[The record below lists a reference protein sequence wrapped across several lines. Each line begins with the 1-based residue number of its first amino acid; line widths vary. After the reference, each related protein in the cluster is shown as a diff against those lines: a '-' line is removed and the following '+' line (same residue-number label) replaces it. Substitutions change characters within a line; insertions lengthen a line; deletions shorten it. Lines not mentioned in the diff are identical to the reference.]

1 MAETYDAVEEQ
12 IMYAMGE
19 DKGAGVS
26 PSCKVA
32 VWEALVKNHAVGFLM
47 GYYEE
52 GLPISYVSSFLL
64 HTMGYSFDEFEK
76 RTHGLLPLVF
86 QGTYHFFTP
95 EAFRKLT
102 GDAEATLLTKDRLSL
117 LAHLYKNDAFDNSG
131 RPMWVM
137 TVQVDWM
144 RQNLDLVTHV
154 MGTGF
159 WYSDYEEKKRVIFSD
174 DFRKMLGYTDVTDFP
189 NELSAWAEKIHPLD
203 RERVTALFDT
213 SKAPGKSS
221 YSAEY
226 RMRGADGVY
235 RWYRDSW
242 EVLRCTDGTPRRMV
256 GIIANIEEEKAA
268 QAKARRSD
276 AFHRVYTGNNLAEYY
291 VNLSENRFVSLKEK
305 DSLLAH
311 CEAHAT
317 WEELIACYVKDYVCE
332 EDKAAMELLFDGEYL
347 KKQFAE
353 GKRELSMECRVRL
366 GGEARWVQNV
376 LARDEAAEGLSVI
389 VFLRDV
395 TESKE
400 EAARM
405 QELSHVKN
413 DMDLLIEGTVKLVN
427 RYASC
432 DIVNDTYNFYRLRE
446 DIGFAPSGAYHDFA
460 HYLATTFKLIGDG
473 DQSLAEII
481 TPAHLQRVL
490 QNPEDVFR
498 FEYATLDESQYKS
511 LSVTP
516 LQWENGVLQ
525 KVLFIAQDITDE
537 KRVEIASRKALIEAY
552 ENANR
557 ANQAKTDFLSNMSHD
572 IRTPMNAI
580 VGMTA
585 IAGAN
590 IDNKDRVTDCL
601 AKITQAS
608 RHLLG
613 LINEVLD
620 MARIESGKISLNE
633 EEFNLSDLMD
643 NLINITRPS
652 LEAHRHR
659 LEVHIA
665 RIVHEDVIGDSLR
678 IQQLIT
684 NIMSNAIK
692 YTPDGGKIT
701 FGIEE
706 IPNQSADVACYEFI
720 IEDNGIGMSEEFQKI
735 MFEPFS
741 RADDKRTGEVQGTG
755 LGMAIARNIAQM
767 MNGNI
772 TVDSKLGEGSKFTI
786 TISLRIQHTEEEQ
799 LDRLVDLPVLVVD
812 DDPICCESTV
822 EILNEI
828 GIDSEWVTSGE
839 EALAKTQALKDRN
852 GNYYAIILDWHMPGM
867 DGIETTRRLRRI
879 VGPDVTIIILS
890 GYDFSGIE
898 AEAREAGVNDF
909 IMKPLFRSR
918 LITALKSNAADHKE
932 APQKEDIEL
941 SKVDLSGKRI
951 LLVEDNAL
959 NREIAEE
966 LLSMTGVAIDSAV
979 NGKEGAAY
987 FQEKPDGYYDL
998 IFMDIQMP
1006 VMNGYEAASAIRG
1019 SGKSDALTIPI
1030 LAMTANAF
1038 AEDVLLA
1045 KNAGMNE
1052 HIAKPL
1058 DMEKLADALR
1068 RWIKK

>member
-19 DKGAGVS
+19 EKGVGVS

-32 VWEALVKNHAVGFLM
+32 VWEALVKNHAVGFLL

-76 RTHGLLPLVF
+76 LTRGSLPLVF
-86 QGTYHFFTP
+86 QGTYSFFAP
-95 EAFRKLT
+95 EAFRKLK
-102 GDAEATLLTKDRLSL
+102 GDAEATLMTKDRLSL

-159 WYSDYEEKKRVIFSD
+159 WYSDYEEEKRVIFSD
-174 DFRKMLGYTDVTDFP
+174 DFRKMLGFHDVSDFP
-189 NELSAWAEKIHPLD
+189 NVLSSWSERIHPLD
-203 RERVTALFDT
+203 RERVVALFD
-213 SKAPGKSS
+213 SSEVGPKSS
-221 YSAEY
+221 FQAEY
-226 RMRGADGVY
+226 RMRGADGGY

-242 EVLRCTDGTPRRMV
+242 EVLRCVDGTPRRMV

-268 QAKARRSD
+268 KEKARRSD
-276 AFHRVYTGNNLAEYY
+276 AFHRVYTGNNLCEYY
-291 VNLSENRFVSLKEK
+291 VNLTEDRFVSLKGKE
-305 DSLLAH
+305 SLLGD
-311 CEAHAT
+311 CET
-317 WEELIACYVKDYVCE
+317 YKNWEELIACYIEHYVCE
-332 EDKAAMELLFDGEYL
+332 EDKAAMALLFDADYL
-347 KKQFAE
+347 KSQFAE
-353 GKRELSMECRVRL
+353 GKKELSLECRVHL
-366 GGEARWVQNV
+366 HGETRWVQNV
-376 LARDEAAEGLSVI
+376 LTRDEAADGFSMI
-389 VFLRDV
+389 IFIRDV
-395 TESKE
+395 TDAKE

-427 RYASC
+427 RYATC
-432 DIVNDTYNFYRLRE
+432 DIVNDTYNFYRLKE
-446 DIGFAPSGAYHDFA
+446 EIGYAPSGAYHDFA
-460 HYLATTFKLIGDG
+460 HYLATNFKLISDRN
-473 DQSLAEII
+473 QSLAEII
-481 TPAHLQRVL
+481 TPAYLQRVL

-498 FEYATLDESQYKS
+498 FEYATLDEHQYKS

-516 LQWENGVLQ
+516 LQWENGILQ
-525 KVLFIAQDITDE
+525 KVLFIAQDITAE
-537 KRVEIASRKALIEAY
+537 KQVELASRKALIDAY
-552 ENANR
+552 ESANR
-557 ANQAKTDFLSNMSHD
+557 ANRAKTDFLSNMSHD

-590 IDNKDRVTDCL
+590 IDDKDRVTDCL

-633 EEFNLSDLMD
+633 EEFNLSDLVD
-643 NLINITRPS
+643 NLITMNRLG
-652 LEAHRHR
+652 LEAHRHQ

-665 RIVHEDVIGDSLR
+665 RITHEDVIGDSLR

-684 NIMSNAIK
+684 NIMTNCIK
-692 YTPDGGKIT
+692 YTPDGGRIT
-701 FGIEE
+701 FGIRE
-706 IPNQSADVACYEFI
+706 IPNPSSDVACYEFT

-741 RADDKRTGEVQGTG
+741 RADDKRTSQVQGTG

-772 TVDSKLGEGSKFTI
+772 TVDSKLGRGTKFTI
-786 TISLRIQHTEEEQ
+786 TISLRVQHTEDEQ

-822 EILNEI
+822 EILRDI

-839 EALAKTQALKDRN
+839 EALVKTQALKDRN

-867 DGIETTRRLRRI
+867 DGIETARRLRRI

-898 AEAREAGVNDF
+898 KEAREAGVNDF

-918 LITALKSNAADHKE
+918 LITALKAGVGEKKE
-932 APQKEDIEL
+932 EKPVENLEL
-941 SKVDLSGKRI
+941 AGIDLSGKRI

-966 LLSMTGVAIDSAV
+966 LLAMTGATVDSAV
-979 NGKEGAAY
+979 NGKEGADFFAA
-987 FQEKPDGYYDL
+987 KPAGYYDL

-1006 VMNGYEAASAIRG
+1006 IMNGYEAASAIRG

-1068 RWIKK
+1068 RWIK